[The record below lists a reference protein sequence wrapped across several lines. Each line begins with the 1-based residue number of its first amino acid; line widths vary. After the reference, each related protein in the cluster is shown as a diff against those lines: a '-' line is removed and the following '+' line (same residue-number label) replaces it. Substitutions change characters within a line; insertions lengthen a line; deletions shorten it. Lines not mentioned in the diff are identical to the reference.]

1 MQRVRSS
8 FYDTNSEGEMRVS
21 YPKLHSI
28 RWKGLDNVEFLD
40 VTTTEDIDP
49 VNVLMA
55 AINVK
60 LTSVVLF
67 GYTQEGETYL
77 ATSQGDIN
85 EAYGMLAIAHKQ
97 ALDAL
102 T

>member
-1 MQRVRSS
+1 
-8 FYDTNSEGEMRVS
+8 MRVS

-40 VTTTEDIDP
+40 VPTTEDIDP

>member
-1 MQRVRSS
+1 
-8 FYDTNSEGEMRVS
+8 MRVS

-28 RWKGLDNVEFLD
+28 RWKGLDNAEFLD
-40 VTTTEDIDP
+40 VPTTEDIDP

-85 EAYGMLAIAHKQ
+85 EAYGMWL
-97 ALDAL
+97 
-102 T
+102 

>member
-1 MQRVRSS
+1 
-8 FYDTNSEGEMRVS
+8 MRVS

-67 GYTQEGETYL
+67 GYTQEGEKYL
-77 ATSQGDIN
+77 AASQGDIN
-85 EAYGMLAIAHKQ
+85 EAYVMLAIAHKQ

-102 T
+102 S

>member
-1 MQRVRSS
+1 
-8 FYDTNSEGEMRVS
+8 MRVS

-40 VTTTEDIDP
+40 VPTTEDIDP

-102 T
+102 TDPT